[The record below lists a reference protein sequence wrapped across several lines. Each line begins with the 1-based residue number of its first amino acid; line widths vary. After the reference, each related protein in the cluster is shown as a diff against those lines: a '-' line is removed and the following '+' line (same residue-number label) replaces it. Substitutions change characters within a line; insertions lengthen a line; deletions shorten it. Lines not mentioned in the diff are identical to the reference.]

1 MKNFIL
7 KNIKKVY
14 ENKSLLEKK
23 LSVKINIEGRK
34 LSIHGNE
41 IDEYIASSV
50 FDAIEMGFDI
60 ETSLLISE
68 QDYVLEKIEIKNLTN
83 RHNLSEVRARIVGT
97 DGRTKALIEE
107 LSDCHI
113 VLHDNE
119 VGIIG
124 ESETI
129 RTCIHAVKSIIQG
142 SKQANVYSYL
152 EKQRK
157 IMHPSDLGLRIN
169 EEETEE
175 K

>member
-14 ENKSLLEKK
+14 ENKNLLEKK
-23 LSVKINIEGRK
+23 LSVKINIEGRR

-41 IDEYIASSV
+41 VDEFVASGV

-60 ETSLLISE
+60 ETALLISE
-68 QDYVLEKIEIKNLTN
+68 QDYILEKIEIKNLTK
-83 RHNLSEVRARIVGT
+83 RHNLAEVRARIIGT

-113 VLHDNE
+113 VLHDNK

-129 RTCIHAVKSIIQG
+129 RTCMHAIKSIIHG
-142 SKQANVYSYL
+142 SKQANVYAYL

-157 IMHPSDLGLRIN
+157 ILHPSDLGLRVN
-169 EEETEE
+169 EEE
-175 K
+175 